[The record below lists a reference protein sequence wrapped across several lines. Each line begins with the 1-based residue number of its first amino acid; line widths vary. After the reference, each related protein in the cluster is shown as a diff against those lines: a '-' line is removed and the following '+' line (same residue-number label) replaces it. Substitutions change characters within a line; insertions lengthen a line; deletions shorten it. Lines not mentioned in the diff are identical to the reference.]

1 MFRNNKKWMAASL
14 ASALIGIPAI
24 AQQYPPQQQQQQY
37 PPQQQQYPP
46 PQQQYPPQGQPQ
58 DPLYNQPQ
66 QANFPPEQLDSLVA
80 RIALYPDPLLA
91 QIFAAATFPD
101 QIQAAAQ
108 WSDQHHY
115 MAPQDLANAIQNDQ
129 LGFDPSVTALLPFPS
144 VLQMMASDMVWT
156 QSLGAAFATQGPM
169 LQDSVQRMR
178 NQAYNNGYLKSND
191 QIVVNNN
198 GGYYDI
204 EPYNPGYIAVPYYD
218 PAVVYYRPWRP
229 GGFGISF
236 GYGVGIGGYFAP
248 WGWGA
253 SRFAWDRHEVFI
265 NNRPWARGGYVG
277 GYRDGDRGR
286 GFYGGGD
293 RGREVYRGEV
303 RGVDRGGAYRGEDRV
318 GDRGGSV
325 GRSGGAPAYR
335 PEANRGP
342 VATPSRPEPHMLQGR
357 SGGERR
363 AAETGRPAPREVHGS
378 GGGGGARG
386 GERHR

>member
-24 AQQYPPQQQQQQY
+24 AQQYPPQQQPQQY
-37 PPQQQQYPP
+37 PQ
-46 PQQQYPPQGQPQ
+46 QQQYPPQGQPQ
-58 DPLYNQPQ
+58 DPGYNQPQ
-66 QANFPPEQLDSLVA
+66 QANFPPEQLDSLVS

-115 MAPQDLANAIQNDQ
+115 LSPQDMANAIQNDQ

-144 VLQMMASDMVWT
+144 VLQMMASDMTWT

-169 LQDSVQRMR
+169 LEDSVQRMR

-191 QIVVNNN
+191 QIVVNNS

-229 GGFGISF
+229 GGIGISF

-248 WGWGA
+248 WGWGG

-277 GYRDGDRGR
+277 GYR
-286 GFYGGGD
+286 GGGA
-293 RGREVYRGEV
+293 Y
-303 RGVDRGGAYRGEDRV
+303 RGVDRGGYAGRPT
-318 GDRGGSV
+318 GSP
-325 GRSGGAPAYR
+325 GYR
-335 PEANRGP
+335 PEAGRGP
-342 VATPSRPEPHMLQGR
+342 AAGPARPEPHMLQGR
-357 SGGERR
+357 SSGERR
-363 AAETGRPAPREVHGS
+363 AAETGRPAPRENH
-378 GGGGGARG
+378 GGGGRG